1 MLRKELL
8 EKTFNFDFD
17 LFNSL
22 QDMCFI
28 LSAEGEILDVN
39 ISGAIKLGVPLNQI
53 EGKKFCS
60 IIEPEFQDDV
70 RSTFESCVKFDR
82 SGNVNGKFI
91 SPEKNVD
98 VNIVFTPTQQVVG
111 KEERTYFFVMA
122 HDITAEKE
130 KEMDLLRFYN
140 IAENTVNPLQITDL
154 NGRMIYV
161 NPAFIQSSGYS
172 KEELLGK
179 NPSIFGSG
187 KNSKKFWKKMWDT
200 INEGKVW
207 VGEAENRKKNGEPF
221 YTQLLVSPIL
231 DSEGKIWGF
240 FGIHRDLSE
249 KRMLEKQLI
258 HTQKMESIGTLAAGI
273 AHEVGNPLASISAL
287 VQVVLRTTDDDFVKD
302 KLGLVRS
309 QVTRISKI
317 IRDLV
322 DFSRPSDY
330 ELQVININEGIKE
343 AVEIVKVGARA
354 KDLEFILE
362 LDDDLPLLPLI
373 SDQIQQVFI
382 NILINAV
389 DAMSEEKDKNKKRQI
404 RISSH
409 LENDKILL
417 KFTDTGPGIEEKNF
431 SKIFEPFYTTKKP
444 GKGTGLGLW
453 VSYGI
458 IKSFQG
464 NIEVDSKPGEYT
476 TFNITLPLNT

>member
-8 EKTFNFDFD
+8 EKTFKFDFD

-28 LSAEGEILDVN
+28 LSDTGEILDMN
-39 ISGAIKLGVPLNQI
+39 ISGVIKLEIHANNI
-53 EGKKFCS
+53 EGKKFIS
-60 IIEPEFQDDV
+60 LIDTEFVEAV
-70 RSTFESCVKFDR
+70 RTTFENCVKYNK
-82 SGNVNGKFI
+82 SGNVYGKFFT
-91 SPEKNVD
+91 PEKKLD
-98 VNIVFTPTQQVVG
+98 VNIVFTPTVQSFNG
-111 KEERTYFFVMA
+111 EDNTYFFVIA
-122 HDITAEKE
+122 HDITEEKQR
-130 KEMDLLRFYN
+130 EMDLLRFYKV
-140 IAENTVNPLQITDL
+140 AENTVNPLQITDI

-161 NPAFIQSSGYS
+161 NPAFVEASGYS
-172 KEELLGK
+172 REELIGK
-179 NPSIFGSG
+179 RPNIFGSG
-187 KNSKKFWKKMWDT
+187 KSSKKFWKKMWDT
-200 INEGKVW
+200 INSGKVW
-207 VGEAENRKKNGEPF
+207 VGEIENRRKNGEPY
-221 YTQLLVSPIL
+221 YTQLLISPIMGT
-231 DSEGKIWGF
+231 EGKIWGF
-240 FGIHRDLSE
+240 FGVHRDLSE
-249 KRMLEKQLI
+249 KRMMEKQLI

-287 VQVVLRTTDDDFVKD
+287 VQVVLRTTSDEFVKD
-302 KLGLVRS
+302 KLGLVKS

-330 ELQVININEGIKE
+330 ELQVMNINESIKE

-354 KDLEFILE
+354 KDIDFILE
-362 LDDDLPLLPLI
+362 LENDIPLLPLI

-389 DAMSEEKDKNKKRQI
+389 DSITEDLSSIKKKQIKIHSHVDNEKI
-404 RISSH
+404 I
-409 LENDKILL
+409 L
-417 KFTDTGPGIEEKNF
+417 KFADTGSGIDEKNF

-464 NIEVDSKPGEYT
+464 NIEVESTAGEGT
-476 TFNITLPLNT
+476 TFIITLPLNT